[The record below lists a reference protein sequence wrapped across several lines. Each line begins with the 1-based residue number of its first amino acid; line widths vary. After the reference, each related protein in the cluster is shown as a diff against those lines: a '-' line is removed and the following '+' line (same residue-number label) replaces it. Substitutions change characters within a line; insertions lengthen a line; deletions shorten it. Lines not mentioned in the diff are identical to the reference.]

1 MLAAL
6 PSRKSGPSGDRL
18 NFTRSMAAD
27 LSRAYNIDDLR
38 RLARRR
44 LPRMVFDYY
53 DGGAE
58 DEVSLRGN
66 RAAFER
72 LRFAPKVLRDVSRVN
87 TGCEILGGAA
97 KSPFVI
103 APTGGV
109 GFSWPD
115 GDVALARA
123 AKAFGI
129 PCTLST
135 ATTATVEHIAEQAG
149 GRLWFQLY
157 VLYDREF
164 TAKLVARAAAA
175 GCEALVIT
183 ADLPTGG
190 KRERDFRN
198 HFEVPFRPGPTHVL
212 QACTKLHWSWNVLT
226 RGVPAF
232 ENLRGL
238 APPGAASAAAIAS
251 SVGRDMDASL
261 SFEHVAR
268 LRDTWKGKLLV
279 KGVARADDAE
289 RLIRAGVDGLWLSNH
304 GGRQLDGAAAPIDL
318 LPSVAAAVG
327 GRVPVLLDSGVWRG
341 ADALKARAL
350 GAQAVAVGRAT
361 LFGVAAAGEPG
372 ARRALEILT
381 SELVRTMQLCGA
393 ASIAEINS
401 DLIAS

>member
-1 MLAAL
+1 MLAGL
-6 PSRKSGPSGDRL
+6 PARKSGARGDRL

-27 LSRAYNIDDLR
+27 LARAYNIEDLR

-44 LPRMVFDYY
+44 LPRMVFDFY

-58 DEVSLRGN
+58 DELSLRGN

-72 LRFAPKVLRDVSRVN
+72 LRFAPKVLRDVSQVN
-87 TGCEILGGAA
+87 TGCEILGAA
-97 KSPFVI
+97 ANSPFVI
-103 APTGGV
+103 APTGGT
-109 GFSWPD
+109 GFSWPG

-157 VLYDREF
+157 VLHDRAY

-183 ADLPTGG
+183 ADLATGG

-198 HFEVPFRPGPTHVL
+198 YFEVPFRLGPTHVL
-212 QACTKLHWSWNVLT
+212 QACTKLDWSWNVVT

-238 APPGAASAAAIAS
+238 VPPGKASASSLAS
-251 SVGRDMDASL
+251 SVGRDIDASL
-261 SFEHVAR
+261 SFEDVAR

-289 RLIRAGVDGLWLSNH
+289 RLIRTGVDGLWLSNH

-318 LPSVAAAVG
+318 FLGCSGCRRASADPARLRRVARRRCGESPRARRVG
-327 GRVPVLLDSGVWRG
+327 G
-341 ADALKARAL
+341 AT
-350 GAQAVAVGRAT
+350 GRAR
-361 LFGVAAAGEPG
+361 FGVAAAGAGG
-372 ARRALEILT
+372 ARSKSPA
-381 SELVRTMQLCGA
+381 SWRTMQPVA
-393 ASIAEINS
+393 PPRREITS
-401 DLIAS
+401 DLIAR

>member
-1 MLAAL
+1 
-6 PSRKSGPSGDRL
+6 
-18 NFTRSMAAD
+18 MAAD

-44 LPRMVFDYY
+44 LPRMVFDFY

-58 DEVSLRGN
+58 DEVTLRGN

-72 LRFAPKVLRDVSRVN
+72 LRLAPKVLRDVSHTN
-87 TGCEILGGAA
+87 TCCEILGAPA
-97 KSPFVI
+97 NSPFVI
-103 APTGGV
+103 APTGGT
-109 GFSWPD
+109 GFSWPG

-129 PCTLST
+129 PCVLST

-157 VLYDREF
+157 VLYDRDF

-183 ADLPTGG
+183 ADLVTGG

-198 HFEVPFRPGPTHVL
+198 YFELPFQLRPTHVL

-226 RGVPAF
+226 RGVPTF

-238 APPGAASAAAIAS
+238 APPGKASAAEVAS
-251 SVGRDMDASL
+251 SVGRDIDASL
-261 SFEHVAR
+261 SFDDVAR

-279 KGVARADDAE
+279 KGLARADDAE
-289 RLIRAGVDGLWLSNH
+289 RLVRIGVDGLWLSNH
-304 GGRQLDGAAAPIDL
+304 GGRQLDGAIAPIDV
-318 LPSVAAAVG
+318 LPSIAAAVA
-327 GRVPVLLDSGVWRG
+327 GRVPILLDSGVWRG

-393 ASIAEINS
+393 ASMGEITS